1 VSQQVFVDWSAG
13 PVVIADLVL
22 TLGVVG
28 CVRVRWDDDS
38 PAGVVSL
45 EVMLV
50 EPALGEAV
58 RPSGLWSF
66 VGVTDERGMMSFGP
80 VPDLMY
86 FRVAVRASHPDAP
99 MHHPWWDGRRVSN
112 GPPIDV
118 RLSRGRTVRG
128 RLVSPDGRPGAG
140 YRVTPWSGLESA
152 NEARSVVTAD
162 ADGVFTVG
170 GVGSRT
176 GAIAVWE
183 PSWGADPH
191 VLPRDPRL
199 IQNVR
204 PDEDDL
210 GRLSIP
216 GLGTLTIRLEDATGG
231 PVQSGVAFWRWANV
245 PPGNR
250 VGINIDSG
258 VLRLERV
265 PLGIPITLTLEFDNA
280 KQGTLE
286 QEFVMREVREE
297 TVMLRATGAGTVIF
311 RLHPKGAPDEPL
323 AVGQARVGEHEHHGK
338 FRNDGPF
345 SELRWCTRPGR

>member
-1 VSQQVFVDWSAG
+1 
-13 PVVIADLVL
+13 
-22 TLGVVG
+22 
-28 CVRVRWDDDS
+28 
-38 PAGVVSL
+38 
-45 EVMLV
+45 
-50 EPALGEAV
+50 
-58 RPSGLWSF
+58 
-66 VGVTDERGMMSFGP
+66 
-80 VPDLMY
+80 
-86 FRVAVRASHPDAP
+86 
-99 MHHPWWDGRRVSN
+99 
-112 GPPIDV
+112 
-118 RLSRGRTVRG
+118 
-128 RLVSPDGRPGAG
+128 
-140 YRVTPWSGLESA
+140 
-152 NEARSVVTAD
+152 
-162 ADGVFTVG
+162 
-170 GVGSRT
+170 
-176 GAIAVWE
+176 
-183 PSWGADPH
+183 
-191 VLPRDPRL
+191 
-199 IQNVR
+199 
-204 PDEDDL
+204 
-210 GRLSIP
+210 LSIP

-345 SELRWCTRPGR
+345 SELRWWTRPGRYRSLRVAAAGFRERCIKDVIGWSATTARPTSISNSSPSDQKGFLRPPAIWQRVVFRRSTDRTTAVALTPSRSHTLSLTKRCP